1 MDQLEA
7 LAARLR
13 QAPSPELRRQLA
25 EATAPLIEEVADEFA
40 DSGVPQVVL
49 RRAGHLGLLNAISNP
64 GLDKGGNFRTF
75 AMNLIRGEMRAR
87 IRDRSQPVEPPAW
100 LAALAERIDRAHH
113 ALGAELGRP
122 PSLPDLAARLN
133 LTEDGLRE
141 AFKARETFRYTSLS
155 ATQRPTDPQPE
166 FHPEAVADASPTEL
180 PWSARVRL
188 AQALQRLQRL
198 AERLL
203 AQVFRDTEEPHT

>member
-7 LAARLR
+7 LATRLR
-13 QAPSPELRRQLA
+13 QAPSPELRSQLA
-25 EATAPLIEEVADEFA
+25 EAAAPLLKEVAEEFV
-40 DSGVPQVVL
+40 DSGLPHDDL
-49 RRAGHLGLLNAISNP
+49 LRAGHLGLLNAISNP
-64 GLDKGGNFRTF
+64 ELDRGGDFRTF

-87 IRDRSQPVEPPAW
+87 IRDRSPGVEPPAW
-100 LAALAERIDRAHH
+100 LAALAERIDSAHH

-122 PSLPDLAARLN
+122 PSLPELAARLN

-141 AFKARETFRYTSLS
+141 AFKARESFRYTSLS
-155 ATQRPTDPQPE
+155 AIQRPADPQPD
-166 FHPEAVADASPTEL
+166 FRPEAVADASPTGL

-188 AQALQRLQRL
+188 AQALERLQRL

-203 AQVFRDTEEPHT
+203 AHNFRNTGRSDD